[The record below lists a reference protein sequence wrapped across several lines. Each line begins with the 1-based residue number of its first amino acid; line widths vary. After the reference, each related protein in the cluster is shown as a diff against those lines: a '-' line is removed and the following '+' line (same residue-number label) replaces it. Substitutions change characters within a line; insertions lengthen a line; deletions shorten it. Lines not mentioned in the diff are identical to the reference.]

1 MKNNQMTPGPKELA
15 HTMALS
21 VEQLAHRFV
30 IHGKPVSRRTL
41 YKWAARHA
49 PFDSEASLRQ
59 WIANHGT
66 PLAAVAP
73 TLDQHLDK
81 FLAQPAPNT
90 TASREL
96 SEDGKPTDTNP
107 DGSAHSPAQLA
118 ALAQRDIRILQSE
131 KLTIELAALRKELIP
146 TTAVVGLVSS
156 LAHEVLA
163 GLTDLAPAVLKEII
177 THVPA
182 EYRPRIRDAIT
193 QATAT
198 LRETLTTKAPEL
210 IQTAIENKGTK

>member
-1 MKNNQMTPGPKELA
+1 
-15 HTMALS
+15 MALS
-21 VEQLAHRFV
+21 VEQLAQRFI

-41 YKWAARHA
+41 YKWKTRHA
-49 PFDSEASLRQ
+49 PFDSEANLRQ

-66 PLAAVAP
+66 PLATPPP
-73 TLDQHLDK
+73 TLNQNLEK
-81 FLAQPAPNT
+81 ILEQTAPST
-90 TASREL
+90 PASREL
-96 SEDGKPTDTNP
+96 PSEAKPAENP

-118 ALAQRDIRILQSE
+118 ALAQRDIRLLQSE

-146 TTAVVGLVSS
+146 TVAVVGLVSS

-163 GLTDLAPAVLKEII
+163 ALTDLAPAVLKEIVD
-177 THVPA
+177 HVPA

-198 LRETLTTKAPEL
+198 MRENLTTKAPEL
-210 IQTAIENKGTK
+210 IQAAIENKGIK